1 MADDPAPAPG
11 VDSAPPTP
19 APAPP
24 PSGVIDY
31 RASLPEDIRNH
42 PSLASYSSLEALAKG
57 HIYTKSMVGGKIEEL
72 AGKANP
78 EADAAFRKAI
88 GVPDTPD
95 KYEFK
100 RPDLPEGVQY
110 DEESEKWFRAEAHKH
125 GLTPKQATSLFNS
138 EIARRLEQHAGY
150 EKTNKEA
157 IAASN
162 LALKKEFGDAYD
174 GTLNTAD
181 TALREYGGD
190 ELLGLMKEAGIAH
203 HPSVIRA
210 FSKIGRDLI
219 GAGKLKGDG
228 DGSPTPQEA
237 KMRAATY
244 RREHAA
250 ILDDKLHPEYGAR
263 FAEYTKLN
271 EQAFGKEPWV
281 A

>member
-1 MADDPAPAPG
+1 MADDLAPVPVADNAPT
-11 VDSAPPTP
+11 PTP
-19 APAPP
+19 APPT
-24 PSGVIDY
+24 SGVFD
-31 RASLPEDIRNH
+31 SLPDDLKSH
-42 PSLASYSSLEALAKG
+42 PTLAKF
-57 HIYTKSMVGGKIEEL
+57 KEGGITGL
-72 AGKANP
+72 ATSYINLERAFSGDKVAIPKGDNP
-78 EADAAFRKAI
+78 DAWAMYNKAI

-95 KYEFK
+95 KYELK
-100 RPDLPEGVQY
+100 RPELPEGVQY
-110 DEESEKWFRAEAHKH
+110 DEESEKWFRAEAHKQ
-125 GLTPKQATSLFNS
+125 GLTPKQVTALFNA
-138 EIARRLEQHAGY
+138 EIARRLEQHTEYAR
-150 EKTNKEA
+150 TNKEA
-157 IAASN
+157 IATSN

-174 GTLNTAD
+174 GALNTAD

-190 ELLGLMKEAGIAH
+190 ELLGLMKQAGIAH

-228 DGSPTPQEA
+228 AGSPTPQEA

-250 ILDDKLHPEYGAR
+250 ILDDKLHPEFQAR

-271 EQAFGKEPWV
+271 EQAFGKEPWM